1 MKAADMLRELE
12 GVAQK
17 KDITVTYETLT
28 GDSGA
33 GGLCRIKGHWRVLV
47 DKRATDGDK
56 AQVLAQAL
64 ARFDL
69 EDVFMADQARALV
82 EKWRKPVTDRLANPA
97 P

>member
-1 MKAADMLRELE
+1 MKAPEMLHELE
-12 GVAQK
+12 SVAQK
-17 KDITVTYETLT
+17 KSITVTYEALT

-33 GGLCRIKGHWRVLV
+33 GGLCRIKGQWRVLV

-82 EKWRKPVTDRLANPA
+82 QKWKKPLIGVAD
-97 P
+97 